1 MTSAGGEPLSLAELG
16 DRERIKELKY
26 AYLRCLDQKDWDALG
41 DLLCE
46 DATAAYS
53 GGRYTYT
60 GREEIVGFVRRNMG
74 REKFHSSHRV
84 HHPEIRLDGDRA
96 EVTWALEDIVLDTEF
111 DFLLIGAA
119 FYEDVVVR
127 RDGRWLISHTGYRRT
142 FEVTLPTT
150 SVEGLAVT
158 ASWWTT
164 GGASSLPVA

>member
-1 MTSAGGEPLSLAELG
+1 MTASGPDDLDLHELSE
-16 DRERIKELKY
+16 RERIKELKY
-26 AYLRCLDQKDWDALG
+26 AYLRCLDQKDWDGLG
-41 DLLCE
+41 ELLVP

-60 GREEIVGFVRRNMG
+60 GAEEIVGFVRRNMG
-74 REKFHSSHRV
+74 REQFHSSHRV

-119 FYEDVVVR
+119 FYEDVVVKH
-127 RDGRWLISHTGYRRT
+127 DGRWLISHTGYRRT

-150 SVEGLAVT
+150 SVQGLAVT
-158 ASWWTT
+158 ASWWGTD
-164 GGASSLPVA
+164 GQSSLPVM